1 MKWAAALLV
10 LAAFGCGGG
19 SDGQPVTPPPS
30 SPAPAPTSEPPGSV
44 TGIRVTDRGEGWIEW
59 AWDPVPGA
67 TGYEADVFPEGTPP
81 GERGTPVFVEAPKH
95 RREKLVAGESYMIFV
110 RARADEASGE
120 WTAGPTVRAETEPEP
135 PGAVTGIRV
144 TYRGQGWIAWAWDPV
159 PGATGYELSVLPEG
173 TPLES
178 RSAGILV
185 EGPWHRRHGLVAG
198 ESYTIFV
205 RARAGEVP
213 GEWSTGPTAR
223 TETAEVF
230 SLEPGP
236 CSDERDRVLR
246 WDGTGIPLARAWNP
260 QEPFRLWVDPAL
272 PESATQVGEF
282 ARRIEDR
289 LGYSIILADLVK
301 SDHEADAIVIPITDY
316 GGAYARPRG
325 RDGKPPLV
333 GVGPGQ
339 DGGTGLID
347 HEVGHLLGMKHHLC
361 ANADGDGTY
370 GEFHPDLIEMTAAL
384 TCFRSVALPP
394 DLDAL
399 GCAFPHPDFPR

>member
-1 MKWAAALLV
+1 MKWAAALVV

-67 TGYEADVFPEGTPP
+67 TGYEADVFLEGTPP
-81 GERGTPVFVEAPKH
+81 GERGTPVSVEEPTH
-95 RREKLVAGESYMIFV
+95 RRGGLVTGESYMIFV
-110 RARADEASGE
+110 RARAGRLLGPWSG
-120 WTAGPTVRAETEPEP
+120 GPAARAETP
-135 PGAVTGIRV
+135 
-144 TYRGQGWIAWAWDPV
+144 
-159 PGATGYELSVLPEG
+159 
-173 TPLES
+173 
-178 RSAGILV
+178 
-185 EGPWHRRHGLVAG
+185 
-198 ESYTIFV
+198 
-205 RARAGEVP
+205 
-213 GEWSTGPTAR
+213 
-223 TETAEVF
+223 EVF
-230 SLEPGP
+230 SPEPGP
-236 CSDERDRVLR
+236 CSDERERVLR
-246 WDGTGIPLARAWNP
+246 WGGTGIPLARAWNP

-272 PESATQVGEF
+272 PESATQVWEF

-289 LGYSIILADLVK
+289 LGYSIISADLVQ
-301 SDHEADAIVIPITDY
+301 SDHEADALVIPITDY

-339 DGGTGLID
+339 DGGTLGLMD

-370 GEFHPDLIEMTAAL
+370 GEFHPDLIEMTEDL
-384 TCFRSVALPP
+384 TCFGSVALPP